1 MRGVHEVL
9 DEEQREE
16 DGEEDTGEVG
26 VAGDALEARRAADIV
41 DVDEHDA
48 DDLAKAQ
55 GRDGEVVA
63 AKAQRRQADED
74 AEESR
79 SDGTC
84 EKRDGKRHV
93 EVRRQDGGDVGA
105 DRHEASVPER
115 ELSRIAVDEVEAR
128 RQDDVDAEE
137 EEVQLPEG
145 ADDAPRDQP
154 LQDAEEDEP
163 EEEED
168 EVLLA

>member
-9 DEEQREE
+9 DEEQGDEH
-16 DGEEDTGEVG
+16 GEEDPCEVG
-26 VAGDALEARRAADIV
+26 VARDALEARRTADVV

-48 DDLAKAQ
+48 DDFAKAQ
-55 GRDGEVVA
+55 GRNGEVVA
-63 AKAQRRQADED
+63 AKAQRRQTDEH
-74 AEESR
+74 AEESC
-79 SDGTC
+79 SDGTG
-84 EKRDGKRHV
+84 EERERKRHMK
-93 EVRRQDGGDVGA
+93 VRRQDGGDVGA
-105 DRHEASVPER
+105 DSHESRMAER

-137 EEVQLPEG
+137 QEVQLPEG
-145 ADDAPRDQP
+145 ADDAPRNQP